1 MRCLSERG
9 FTARRAA
16 DRGSVSA
23 EFALALPAVILV
35 LLVVLSLGLHGGVQV
50 TLEEGARVAAREL
63 ARGEPAAAAESAA
76 LRVAGEGVSFQ
87 LIQDDSYVTV
97 VLERPVRMMGVIEI
111 SATQEAR
118 ATARVELA
126 R

>member
-1 MRCLSERG
+1 M
-9 FTARRAA
+9 
-16 DRGSVSA
+16 
-23 EFALALPAVILV
+23 ILV